1 MTWGRGGT
9 WAVIAVAVL
18 LVGTGCAPQRTD
30 ESQQIS
36 TEIRALPGVTQTT
49 HDYFNVF
56 TKGQRFGVT
65 VTVSPAAT
73 ADQLAAIWELFTKRV
88 REVGFSQHDVT
99 LTVVAPCTTPDPS
112 SDCSKVTSAVDAD
125 AKHQNRPPFAD
136 WVRLRQLAH
145 IGGVDISTAYSGP
158 APRVTVDVAVTSSQP
173 GRPADHRDITAAF
186 RQIAGD
192 FAALSDA
199 GWHVG
204 PASGAYP
211 ALSTEQGF
219 PDISAVAL
227 WERLN
232 ALAPTSSRFTSRSAH
247 KDQKDVQYSTAR
259 HYLNTT
265 YAEVPTAAE
274 AQLRG
279 IALQQLELL
288 KQFGQPGIY
297 ELHGNKTS
305 VTVWLGGCMGE
316 MPPSQRSSA
325 VEAEMREKFESCP
338 R

>member
-1 MTWGRGGT
+1 MKWGHRGIWT
-9 WAVIAVAVL
+9 VVAVAVVL
-18 LVGTGCAPQRTD
+18 LGTGCAPQRTE

-36 TEIRALPGVTQTT
+36 TQIRALPGVTETT

-56 TKGQRFGVT
+56 TKGQRFGL
-65 VTVSPAAT
+65 TVSVVPDVT
-73 ADQLAAIWELFTKRV
+73 ADQLSAIWELFTKRV

-99 LTVVAPCTTPDPS
+99 LTVVAPCTTQDTS
-112 SDCSKVTSAVDAD
+112 SSCSKVTSAIDAD
-125 AKHQNRPPFAD
+125 AKRQPAPPFAD
-136 WVRLRQLAH
+136 WVRLRQSPNVGSA
-145 IGGVDISTAYSGP
+145 DITTAYSGP
-158 APRVTVDVAVTSSQP
+158 APRVTVDVSIKGRQP
-173 GRPADHRDITAAF
+173 GRPTDYRDITRALH
-186 RQIAGD
+186 QIAGD

-199 GWHVG
+199 AWRVG
-204 PASGAYP
+204 PVVGAYP

-232 ALAPTSSRFTSRSAH
+232 AVAPTSARFTARSAH

-265 YAEVPTAAE
+265 YAEVPTATE

-279 IALQQLELL
+279 IALAQLELL

-316 MPPSQRSSA
+316 MPPSLRSSA
-325 VEAEMREKFESCP
+325 VEAEMRATYETCP